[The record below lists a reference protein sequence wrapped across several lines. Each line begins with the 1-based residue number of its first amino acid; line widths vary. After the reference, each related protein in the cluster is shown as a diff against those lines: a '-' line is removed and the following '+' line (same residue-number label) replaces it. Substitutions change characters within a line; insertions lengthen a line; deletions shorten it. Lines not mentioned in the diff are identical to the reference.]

1 MANVPHP
8 ARRRSE
14 ERVGAPSRSGT
25 GRWIRNGAIGI
36 AAIAAAGYV
45 AFDVLRGDRWTDVRA
60 TLSLEQTLGGDAAGH
75 QRAFEPR
82 TFLFPRDHGA
92 HPDYRNEW
100 WYLTG
105 NLESD
110 DGRRFGYQLTLFR
123 TALAPDS
130 PERESAWATRQ
141 AWMAHFALTDV
152 EAGRHHAFERFA
164 RGAIGLAGADSTPF
178 RVWLESWSIEA
189 GGTSIL
195 PLRVR
200 AEQSNVA
207 IDLVLRDG
215 KPFVLNGDAGL
226 SRKGREPGNASYYYS
241 FTRLPSTGT
250 VTVDGHRHAV
260 SGASWIDREWS
271 TSALAPGVS
280 GWDWFAIQLDD
291 STELMVYRLRRDD
304 GSTDPFSAG
313 TFVDA
318 EARTVH
324 LGADDFA
331 IDATAH
337 WSSPVDDAP
346 YPARWTLRVPSL
358 DLSLDVAPVVADQE
372 HTASFR
378 YWEGAV
384 DVTGSRAGNDVGG
397 RGYVE
402 LTGYA
407 GAGASRSGTN
417 R

>member
-1 MANVPHP
+1 VSA
-8 ARRRSE
+8 
-14 ERVGAPSRSGT
+14 GSRPGT
-25 GRWIRNGAIGI
+25 SRWIRYGAIGI

-45 AFDVLRGDRWTDVRA
+45 AFDLLRGDPWTDVRA
-60 TLSLEQTLGGDAAGH
+60 TLSLEETLGGDAAGH
-75 QRAFEPR
+75 ARAFEPR
-82 TFLFPRDHGA
+82 TFVFPRDHRA
-92 HPDYRNEW
+92 HAEFRNEW

-152 EAGRHHAFERFA
+152 EAGRYHAFERFA
-164 RGAIGLAGADSTPF
+164 RGAIGLAGSDSTPF
-178 RVWLESWSIEA
+178 RVWVENWSIEA
-189 GGTSIL
+189 GGSSFL

-200 AEQSNVA
+200 AQQDDIA
-207 IDLVLRDG
+207 IDLVLREG
-215 KPFVLNGDAGL
+215 KPLVLNGDDGL
-226 SRKGREPGNASYYYS
+226 SRKGEQPGNASYYYS

-250 VTVDGHRHAV
+250 VTVDSQHHDV

-280 GWDWFAIQLDD
+280 GWDWFALQFDD

-318 EARTVH
+318 DARTVH
-324 LGADDFA
+324 LDARDFT
-331 IDATAH
+331 IDATAQ
-337 WSSPVDDAP
+337 WSSPVDAAR

-358 DLSLDVAPVVADQE
+358 DLSLDVAPVVGDQE

-384 DVTGSRAGNDVGG
+384 DATGSRAGNDVRA